1 MPIRGTVS
9 KSDSGRTNGPQ
20 EGPSYGF
27 LYLIKPRPLGGEG
40 GALHPVAGAVR
51 ELPAVAHLK

>member
-40 GALHPVAGAVR
+40 EPST
-51 ELPAVAHLK
+51 P

>member
-9 KSDSGRTNGPQ
+9 KSDSGRPNGPPQ
-20 EGPSYGF
+20 DPCYRF

-40 GALHPVAGAVR
+40 ALHPVAGAVR
-51 ELPAVAHLK
+51 EPPAVAHLK

>member
-1 MPIRGTVS
+1 MPIRGAVS
-9 KSDSGRTNGPQ
+9 KSDSRRPNSPP

-40 GALHPVAGAVR
+40 ALHLAAGAVR
-51 ELPAVAHLK
+51 ERPAVAHLK